1 MVDEKHRVN
10 AGRSPRAEVRWLGP
24 APLWAQP
31 GPAGL
36 RLTDSE
42 HTGRPAILRFDHDDF
57 MPEFIHMVQSEP
69 ERLGEWIARPE
80 TWRQPM
86 TSPRP
91 SRAGQPQSS
100 QVAYLLDRTHKMAE
114 AKKPVLP
121 KAMNLQAFQS
131 RLKKPSLPEA
141 TTADAQQ
148 VPLKLFQP
156 AQKRHYLISA
166 SLINEEPGLPDCLP
180 DLTRREKVSFV
191 VRRLMPPDEKDDQAL
206 EQWDEYAFVA
216 GSGPN
221 SWHRVGNHSSTLTR
235 TLAPGEEQLP
245 MFPVSYQSPACRDNR
260 KLFNGSIPVGRRE
273 QWVGAQR
280 GPDVA
285 GGNQPEATAAGGGR
299 SMASM
304 LLETDVVAPWK
315 LLLEQAELKKNAAQI
330 SFPHLGTDASGKAQ
344 EHKRLLRSARD
355 ELQTGSWY
363 VLLDFALFV
372 HKYLPHVWQVLQGE
386 KELAGLD
393 EGGQELVR
401 ALRATVL
408 SGELAWEIITGK
420 PVDEHEGRTHSE
432 EILLHL
438 LKSLEFCQKQSPGSG
453 SAFWIRPGLYK
464 GWGSDIPDV
473 DAPYPYTTLKWT
485 LAEALVAAFAAEKGL
500 EEVETTLIRFDSE
513 GKAVP
518 VDSNWPGFLFPLA
531 DPDHEPPLPLGP
543 DSEPY
548 DLEGRQAA
556 VDRLAEMVRAL
567 LPAGESAEE
576 LMDMVPQGQAGQ
588 AWFVIRCVYER
599 PGCGPLFPAL
609 VSGATQTFQMAP
621 FFDPDAPARAVRIP
635 MPMDISPAGL
645 RKYQKNAG
653 FVISDMLCAKIKGIR
668 KMSLADLVLSVLPW
682 PFHKDLPDPGSGTCK
697 ENGSA
702 LGMICSLSIPIVTLC
717 ALILMMIMVALFDLV
732 FRWIPYL
739 FICLPIPGL
748 KGKKGGGG

>member
-1 MVDEKHRVN
+1 MVDGKQVVN
-10 AGRSPRAEVRWLGP
+10 AGHSPKAGIRWLGP
-24 APLWAQP
+24 VPLWAQP

-57 MPEFIHMVQSEP
+57 MPEFIQVVQSEP

-86 TSPRP
+86 ASPRP
-91 SRAGQPQSS
+91 SRTEQPQSS
-100 QVAYLLDRTHKMAE
+100 RAAYLLDRTHRLAE
-114 AKKPVLP
+114 DKKPLWP
-121 KAMNLQAFQS
+121 KTMDLQALKA
-131 RLKKPSLPEA
+131 RYKKPSLPEV
-141 TTADAQQ
+141 TTANAEQ

-156 AQKRHYLISA
+156 AQKRHYLVSA
-166 SLINEEPGLPDCLP
+166 SLISEEPGLPDCLL

-191 VRRLMPPDEKDDQAL
+191 VRRLMPPEEKDDPGL

-216 GSGPN
+216 GPGHR
-221 SWHRVGNHSSTLTR
+221 SWHRVGNHSSTATR
-235 TLAPGEEQLP
+235 ILAPGEEQLP

-273 QWVGAQR
+273 QWVGAQM
-280 GPDVA
+280 GSDVA
-285 GGNQPEATAAGGGR
+285 DGSQPGTTAAGGGR
-299 SMASM
+299 SMASL
-304 LLETDVVAPWK
+304 LLEADVVGPWK
-315 LLLEQAELKKNAAQI
+315 LLLEQAELKKNAAET
-330 SFPHLGTDASGKAQ
+330 SFVHFGSDPSGKAQ
-344 EHKRLLRSARD
+344 EQKRLLRSARD

-363 VLLDFALFV
+363 VLLDFALFL
-372 HKYLPHVWQVLQGE
+372 HKYLPHVWEVLQGD
-386 KELAGLD
+386 KELGGLD

-401 ALRATVL
+401 ALRGTFL
-408 SGELAWEIITGK
+408 SGDLAWEIITGK
-420 PVDEHEGRTHSE
+420 PVDEDADRTDSE
-432 EILLHL
+432 EILLQL
-438 LKSLEFCQKQSPGSG
+438 LRSLESWQKQSPGLG
-453 SAFWIRPGLYK
+453 GEFWIRAGLYK
-464 GWGSDIPDV
+464 RWVQDIPDL

-485 LAEALVAAFAAEKGL
+485 LAEALVAAFAAQKGL

-513 GKAVP
+513 GNALP
-518 VDSNWPGFLFPLA
+518 VDSNWPEFLFPLA
-531 DPDHEPPLPLGP
+531 DPDHEPPLPLRP
-543 DSEPY
+543 DSEPF

-556 VDRLAEMVRAL
+556 VDRLAEMVQAL
-567 LPAGESAEE
+567 LPAGDSSQE
-576 LMDMVPQGQAGQ
+576 LMDMVPQSQAGQ

-599 PGCGPLFPAL
+599 PGCGPLFPPL
-609 VSGATQTFQMAP
+609 VSGASHTFQMAP

-668 KMSLADLVLSVLPW
+668 KMTLADLVLSVLPW

-697 ENGSA
+697 ENGST

-717 ALILMMIMVALFDLV
+717 ALILMMIMVALFDLI